1 MAKLTL
7 KLAPT
12 FRAKVGIPVPGS
24 KSEPVEF
31 TFKTRNREELAG
43 WLEALDGKKTD
54 DALLEIASGWDL
66 DDAFDA
72 ANVALFLSTY
82 IGAWSAIYTAYL
94 HELTKARE
102 KN

>member
-12 FRAKVGIPVPGS
+12 FKAKVGIPVPGA

-31 TFKTRNREELAG
+31 IFKTRNRDELAA
-43 WLEALDGKKTD
+43 WLEGLGGKKTD
-54 DALLEIASGWDL
+54 EALMEIASGWDL
-66 DDAFDA
+66 EDAFDA
-72 ANVALFLSTY
+72 DNVALLLSTY
-82 IGAWSAIYTAYL
+82 IGAWQVIYEKYL
-94 HELTKARE
+94 DELTKARE

>member
-12 FRAKVGIPVPGS
+12 FKVKVGIPVPGA
-24 KSEPVEF
+24 KAEPVEF
-31 TFKTRNREELAG
+31 TFKTRNREELAA
-43 WLEALDGKKTD
+43 WLDSLDGKKTD
-54 DALLEIASGWDL
+54 EALLEICSGWDL

-72 ANVALFLSTY
+72 DNVALFLSTY
-82 IGAWSAIYTAYL
+82 IAAWPAVYRVYL
-94 HELTKARE
+94 DELTKARE